1 MVTTTRFKP
10 TRIFVHLED
19 GGAALPVEYTPAL
32 WRETGSGTRRYDRL
46 VGVFHFE
53 NEADLHPTMW
63 EMHPSA
69 DEFLFLVSGAVRLI
83 PQEETSE
90 RSVELGAGQATI
102 VPRGVWHRL
111 LMRRPGDLLFIN
123 SRTGMQHRPVE
134 PGPPQ
139 AGVGTSARK
148 VGHSTR
154 GIRPKAIMM
163 DHEGGCRMPSV
174 AGSAPSQA
182 SHLLICAI
190 GVTG

>member
-1 MVTTTRFKP
+1 MVTKTPRFKP

-19 GGAALPVEYTPAL
+19 GGAALPVECTPAL

-46 VGVFHFE
+46 VGVLHFE
-53 NEADLHPTMW
+53 EEADLHPTMW

-83 PQEETSE
+83 LQEETSE
-90 RSVELGAGQATI
+90 RSIELGAGQATI

-134 PGPPQ
+134 PGPP
-139 AGVGTSARK
+139 R
-148 VGHSTR
+148 
-154 GIRPKAIMM
+154 
-163 DHEGGCRMPSV
+163 
-174 AGSAPSQA
+174 QA
-182 SHLLICAI
+182 SEHARGRSGTQRGGFDRKRHDAPRRRPPHAI
-190 GVTG
+190 SGWLRYVSGQPPVNLRDRRSG